1 MENSGMEPPSADNS
15 NLNGTVSMTDSVIAG
30 DVNISNTTK
39 TYIIHNNK
47 LQRFN
52 LTLIVIAVVFALTGM
67 LTDAWNV
74 QEATL
79 LDNSATIE
87 QGLDDQVVTTCIGDL
102 CDTEELD
109 LMDTAENCTKQIDE
123 LGDSASD
130 ELKTACNN
138 FTDTANAG
146 FLAMIFISLSIAAL
160 LVSVGLLTPIVW
172 SGKTPLSFVKFTP
185 FLGAALMG
193 LGFLTWY
200 FMLPSGTPMGETDL
214 GESAWLVIFG
224 IAVATFTGFSPI
236 IFPPQYRPLGIGV
249 RALSADDEAREFV
262 IRESCTGNHTMS
274 LIEDGQL
281 FRISR
286 AHRDH
291 EKRHVEDLFTTKMEA
306 LLGFTHS
313 RFDWLDKTQY
323 LWNFMAVA
331 GLVLTIVAEVD
342 TLLFYSNWFI
352 LLFAIGLV
360 LSLFQY
366 ADPELLTFE
375 TNTGK
380 YRLLIYRAGSNRPLT
395 NASMDHIDATMRTTL
410 RGEEIDPAALNSIA
424 ESIESEAIEARRA
437 KEEETA
443 AQQQALLAHQAAMQ
457 AQAQA
462 QAEMQAQALAQAQAQ
477 ATIQAQQATPPPA
490 PQPQTPAPTTPPPA
504 AAPTPV
510 PPITNPPPVTPTP
523 SIQPNTPA
531 PTTPSPAA
539 VPAPMPP
546 PQAIAPLPP
555 LPPNLDPGLVSGM
568 EIPTETIG
576 DAPEVPMQAAPRDE
590 SLSEGEK
597 EDLLS
602 DLDDD

>member
-1 MENSGMEPPSADNS
+1 MEPPSVDNS
-15 NLNGTVSMTDSVIAG
+15 NLKGTVSMTDSVIAG
-30 DVNISNTTK
+30 DVNISKTTN

-52 LTLIVIAVVFALTGM
+52 LTLIVIAVAFALTGM

-102 CDTEELD
+102 CETEELD
-109 LMDTAENCTKQIDE
+109 LMDSAENCTDDLDE
-123 LGDSASD
+123 LGDLATD
-130 ELKTACNN
+130 EYKTTCNN
-138 FTDTANAG
+138 LIDTANAG
-146 FLAMIFISLSIAAL
+146 FLAMIFISLSIVAL
-160 LVSVGLLTPIVW
+160 LVSAGLLTPIVW

-185 FLGAALMG
+185 FIGAALMG
-193 LGFLTWY
+193 LGFLIWY

-224 IAVATFTGFSPI
+224 IAISTFTGFSPI
-236 IFPPQYRPLGIGV
+236 LFPPQYRPSGIGV
-249 RALSADDEAREFV
+249 RALSADDDAREFV
-262 IRESCTGNHTMS
+262 IRESCTGNHTIS

-286 AHRDH
+286 AHRDN
-291 EKRHVEDLFTTKMEA
+291 EKQHVEDLFTTRMEA
-306 LLGFTHS
+306 LLGFSHT

-323 LWNFMAVA
+323 LWNIMAIV
-331 GLVLTIVAEVD
+331 GLGLAVIAEVD

-352 LLFAIGLV
+352 FLFAIGLV

-380 YRLLIYRAGSNRPLT
+380 YRLLIYRAGSNGPLT
-395 NASMDHIDATMRTTL
+395 NASMDHIDAAMRTTL
-410 RGEEIDPAALNSIA
+410 RGEEIDPSALNSIA
-424 ESIESEAIEARRA
+424 ESIESEAVEARRA
-437 KEEETA
+437 EEEEAA

-462 QAEMQAQALAQAQAQ
+462 QAEMQAQA
-477 ATIQAQQATPPPA
+477 QATPPPA
-490 PQPQTPAPTTPPPA
+490 AAPAPLPPVIQPQTPAPTTPPPA
-504 AAPTPV
+504 AI
-510 PPITNPPPVTPTP
+510 PPITNPPPVAPPQSLQPT
-523 SIQPNTPA
+523 TPA
-531 PTTPSPAA
+531 PTTPPPAP

-546 PQAIAPLPP
+546 PQVTAPLPP

-568 EIPTETIG
+568 GIPTETIG
-576 DAPEVPMQAAPRDE
+576 NAPEIAMQAAPRGE

-602 DLDDD
+602 ELDDD

>member
-1 MENSGMEPPSADNS
+1 MEPPSAGNS
-15 NLNGTVSMTDSVIAG
+15 DSEGTVSMTDSVIGG
-30 DVNISNTTK
+30 DVHVSNTNN

-47 LQRFN
+47 LQKFN
-52 LTLIVIAVVFALTGM
+52 ITLIVIAVAFALTGM

-74 QEATL
+74 QEETVL
-79 LDNSATIE
+79 GNSVTIE
-87 QGLDDQVVTTCIGDL
+87 QGLDDQVAITCIGDL
-102 CDTEELD
+102 CETEELD
-109 LMDTAENCTKQIDE
+109 LMDSAENCTDDLDE
-123 LGDSASD
+123 LGDSAPD

-138 FTDTANAG
+138 LTDTANAG
-146 FLAMIFISLSIAAL
+146 FLAMVFISLSIAAL
-160 LVSVGLLTPIVW
+160 LVSVALLIPIVR

-193 LGFLTWY
+193 LGFLIWY

-236 IFPPQYRPLGIGV
+236 IFPPQYRPSGIGA
-249 RALSADDEAREFV
+249 RILSPDEEAREFV
-262 IRESCTGNHTMS
+262 IRESCTGNQTIS

-286 AHRDH
+286 TDRGDQKQHA
-291 EKRHVEDLFTTKMEA
+291 EDLFTTRMEA
-306 LLGFTHS
+306 LLGFSHT

-323 LWNFMAVA
+323 LWNVMAIV
-331 GLVLTIVAEVD
+331 GLGLAVIAEVD

-352 LLFAIGLV
+352 LLFAIGFV

-380 YRLLIYRAGSNRPLT
+380 YRLLIYRLGSNRPLT
-395 NASMDHIDATMRTTL
+395 NASMDLIDAAMRSTL
-410 RGEEIDPAALNSIA
+410 RGEEIDSTELNSIA

-437 KEEETA
+437 EEEEAA

-462 QAEMQAQALAQAQAQ
+462 QEEMQAQMLAQA
-477 ATIQAQQATPPPA
+477 QATPPPA
-490 PQPQTPAPTTPPPA
+490 IQPQSPAPTTPPPA

-510 PPITNPPPVTPTP
+510 PPITNPPPVAPNP
-523 SIQPNTPA
+523 SIQPPA
-531 PTTPSPAA
+531 PAPITPLPAA

-546 PQAIAPLPP
+546 PQVTAPLPP

-568 EIPTETIG
+568 GIPTETIG
-576 DAPEVPMQAAPRDE
+576 HAPEVPMQAAPRDE

>member
-1 MENSGMEPPSADNS
+1 MEPPSDDDS
-15 NLNGTVSMTDSVIAG
+15 NLEGTVSMTDSVIAG
-30 DVNISNTTK
+30 DVNISNTTN

-74 QEATL
+74 QETTL

-87 QGLDDQVVTTCIGDL
+87 QGLDDQVVTTCTGDL
-102 CDTEELD
+102 CETEELD
-109 LMDTAENCTKQIDE
+109 LMDEAENCTDDLDE
-123 LGDSASD
+123 LGDLATD
-130 ELKTACNN
+130 EYKTMCNN
-138 FTDTANAG
+138 FVDTANAG
-146 FLAMIFISLSIAAL
+146 FLAMIFISLSIVAL

-185 FLGAALMG
+185 FIGAALMG
-193 LGFLTWY
+193 LGFLIWY

-236 IFPPQYRPLGIGV
+236 IFPPQYRPSGIGA
-249 RALSADDEAREFV
+249 RILSPDDEAREFV
-262 IRESCTGNHTMS
+262 IRESCTGNQTIS

-286 AHRDH
+286 AQRSDKKQHA
-291 EKRHVEDLFTTKMEA
+291 EDLFTTRLEA
-306 LLGFTHS
+306 LLGFSHA

-323 LWNFMAVA
+323 LWNIMAIV
-331 GLVLTIVAEVD
+331 GLSLTIIAEVD
-342 TLLFYSNWFI
+342 ILLFYSNWFI
-352 LLFAIGLV
+352 LLFAIGIV

-380 YRLLIYRAGSNRPLT
+380 YRLLIYRSGSNRPLT
-395 NASMDHIDATMRTTL
+395 NASMDLIDAAMRSTL
-410 RGEEIDPAALNSIA
+410 RGEEIDSTELNSVA
-424 ESIESEAIEARRA
+424 ELIESKATDSRRA
-437 KEEETA
+437 EQEEVA

-457 AQAQA
+457 AQAQ
-462 QAEMQAQALAQAQAQ
+462 MQA
-477 ATIQAQQATPPPA
+477 QATPPPA
-490 PQPQTPAPTTPPPA
+490 IQPQTPAPTTPPPA
-504 AAPTPV
+504 ASPAPLPPVIQPQTSAPTTPPPAAM
-510 PPITNPPPVTPTP
+510 PPITNPPPVAP
-523 SIQPNTPA
+523 PA
-531 PTTPSPAA
+531 P

-546 PQAIAPLPP
+546 PQVTAPLPP
-555 LPPNLDPGLVSGM
+555 LPPNLDPTLVTGM
-568 EIPTETIG
+568 GIPTETIG
-576 DAPEVPMQAAPRDE
+576 NAPEIAMQAAPRGE

-602 DLDDD
+602 ELDDD